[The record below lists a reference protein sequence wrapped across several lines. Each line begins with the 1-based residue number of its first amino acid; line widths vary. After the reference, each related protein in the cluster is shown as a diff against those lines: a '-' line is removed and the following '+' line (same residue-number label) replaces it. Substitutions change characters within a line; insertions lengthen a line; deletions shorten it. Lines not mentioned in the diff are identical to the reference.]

1 MQPDA
6 ADRGRIRRQNE
17 AMKIRTATT
26 QDAAAVQAIYA
37 PIVLHTPISFEVEP
51 PTVAEMER
59 RIGATL
65 ARYPWYVGEDEAGRV
80 NGYVYASQHRERA
93 AYRWAV
99 DVTAYVRED
108 CRGQKVGQRLYR
120 RLLEELARLGY
131 HQACAG
137 ITLPNEGSVALH
149 ESVGFQRVGVYP
161 RIGFKFGA
169 WRDVGWWQ
177 CELQPAATAGEPTE
191 PRAYS
196 EAA

>member
-1 MQPDA
+1 
-6 ADRGRIRRQNE
+6 
-17 AMKIRTATT
+17 MKIRTATP

-51 PTVAEMER
+51 PTVAEMAR
-59 RIGATL
+59 RITTTL
-65 ARYPWYVGEDEAGRV
+65 ARHPWFVGEDDDGRV

-120 RLLEELARLGY
+120 RLLEELAGLGY

-137 ITLPNEGSVALH
+137 ITLPNDASVALH
-149 ESVGFQRVGVYP
+149 ESVGFRRVGVYP
-161 RIGFKFGA
+161 RIGYKFGA

-177 CELQPAATAGEPTE
+177 CELRAAAGEPSE
-191 PRAYS
+191 PRAFV
-196 EAA
+196 A

>member
-1 MQPDA
+1 
-6 ADRGRIRRQNE
+6 
-17 AMKIRTATT
+17 MKIRTATP

-37 PIVLHTPISFEVEP
+37 PIVRHSPISFEVEP

-59 RIGATL
+59 RIVITL
-65 ARYPWYVGEDEAGRV
+65 ARYPWFVGEDDAGRV
-80 NGYVYASQHRERA
+80 CGYVYASQHKERA

-120 RLLEELARLGY
+120 RLLAELAALGY

-149 ESVGFQRVGVYP
+149 ESVGFKPVGVF
-161 RIGFKFGA
+161 RDIGFKFGA
-169 WRDVGWWQ
+169 WRDVGYWQ
-177 CELQPAATAGEPTE
+177 CALQAAGVAGEPAE
-191 PRAYS
+191 PRVFSVAG
-196 EAA
+196 

>member
-1 MQPDA
+1 
-6 ADRGRIRRQNE
+6 
-17 AMKIRTATT
+17 MKIRTATP

-37 PIVLHTPISFEVEP
+37 PVVLHTPISFEVEP
-51 PTVAEMER
+51 PTVAEMAQ
-59 RIGATL
+59 RIAATV
-65 ARYPWYVGEDEAGRV
+65 ARYPWLVGEDDAGHI

-120 RLLEELARLGY
+120 RLLEELGALGY

-137 ITLPNEGSVALH
+137 ITLPNAASVALH
-149 ESVGFQRVGVYP
+149 ESVGFRPVGVY
-161 RIGFKFGA
+161 RDIGFKFGA

-177 CELQPAATAGEPTE
+177 CEVRPPLAGAEPAE
-191 PRAYS
+191 PRVFDAH
-196 EAA
+196 